1 MGHATQ
7 LIPVVISTF
16 RVFQIVIESEVGGGR
31 EGILP
36 SGGRNQ
42 KFYWE
47 GFFLPGK
54 GNLRRS
60 NFDDSKLKATFHEWW
75 TSIKINMTRVSEE
88 YEIKTKMEQ
97 EQGLQL
103 KMLFLLGYN
112 LKIAV

>member
-1 MGHATQ
+1 MEHSKEVEQNCSKVITLVIKALVEIFFIKMGHATQ

-60 NFDDSKLKATFHEWW
+60 NFDDSKLKATFHEW
-75 TSIKINMTRVSEE
+75 
-88 YEIKTKMEQ
+88 
-97 EQGLQL
+97 
-103 KMLFLLGYN
+103 
-112 LKIAV
+112 